1 MPFTDTADAT
11 HYLASVF
18 QAGFDDPEISP
29 ALAKS
34 GLVLRMDVTE
44 PELVMTV
51 DLVNQTIH
59 TGDSDG
65 AAPEANMTL
74 GLTAD
79 TANRFWQG
87 KVSVPLAVARGQIK
101 LGGALPKLIALLP
114 SAKPIQQR
122 YVATL
127 AADGRADLIA

>member
-59 TGDSDG
+59 TDDSG
-65 AAPEANMTL
+65 APEANMTL

-127 AADGRADLIA
+127 TADGRADLIA

>member
-1 MPFTDTADAT
+1 MPFADTADAT
-11 HYLASVF
+11 HYLSSVF
-18 QAGFDDPEISP
+18 QAGFDDPAISP

-44 PELVMTV
+44 PDLVMTV

-59 TGDSDG
+59 TGPD
-65 AAPEANMTL
+65 APEANMTL

-87 KVSVPLAVARGQIK
+87 KVSVPLAVARGHIT

-127 AADGRADLIA
+127 TADGRADLLA